1 MQLSFL
7 TRGMESLIPSILMII
22 AAGAIVS
29 SGFLFEAKKSKE
41 MFAIFEKEI
50 VGGKTT
56 IATNL

>member
-1 MQLSFL
+1 M
-7 TRGMESLIPSILMII
+7 IPSILMII